1 MTGKQVSNG
10 MTAKIGI
17 IGHGFVGSAVANGFK
32 RDVNK
37 LIVDP
42 ALTDVTIKVLVD
54 NFNPEG
60 VFVCVPTPET
70 KSGDVCVDIATEVLK
85 ELHDLKYK
93 GIVIIKSTI
102 TPRHL
107 TRFKKKFS
115 TLKLVYNPEFLTE
128 ANSLNDFLNPS
139 MQILGGKWRDCEWVE
154 RLYVRHSNVR
164 VVPTFKVD
172 LITASMLKYTI
183 NSWLATKVTFFNELR
198 ELYDASNTKVPWESF
213 TDMLTRDP
221 RMGDTH
227 MQVPGPDRQTGFGG
241 HCFPKDT
248 AALLYYAE
256 SLGVNLSVLD
266 QAVTKNKSIRS

>member
-1 MTGKQVSNG
+1 

-54 NFNPEG
+54 NFDPEG

-227 MQVPGPDRQTGFGG
+227 MQVPGPDRQPGFGG

-248 AALLYYAE
+248 AALLHYAE
-256 SLGVNLSVLD
+256 SLGVDLSVLD